1 MTTIVLTLR
10 LLVFYLGFALTLVW
24 ISTTGILFLSFAR
37 HGLRTGYVL
46 LWNRYVIWSGRWILG
61 LRFEVIGAHNLPI
74 GPYVALAKHQSQ
86 WETYFLQYYLAPV
99 CTVLKKELL
108 NIPFFGWG
116 LRLTNPI
123 AINRDSPKQALKQT
137 LALGKSRL
145 QQGNSVLIFPEGSR
159 IKTGSAAKYAR
170 GGANIAVAAG
180 VPVVPIALNAG
191 EFWPTRQWLKYP
203 GKITVSIGEAIDSSA
218 LSSREIT
225 EQARQWIEA
234 EVETMDKH
242 QP

>member
-1 MTTIVLTLR
+1 MTAFVLTLR
-10 LLVFYLGFALTLVW
+10 LLVFYLGFIITLVV

-46 LWNRYVIWSGRWILG
+46 LWNKYVIWSGRWILG
-61 LRFEVIGAHNLPI
+61 LRYEVIGAHNLPE

-86 WETYFLQYYLAPV
+86 WETYFLQYYLAPIS
-99 CTVLKKELL
+99 TVLKRELL

-123 AINRDSPKQALKQT
+123 AIDRDSPKQALKQT

-145 QQGNSVLIFPEGSR
+145 AQGNSVRIFTEGSR
-159 IKTGSAAKYAR
+159 IPTGSAAKYAR

-218 LSSREIT
+218 LSSRDIT
-225 EQARQWIEA
+225 EQARQWIEG
-234 EVETMDKH
+234 EVATMDKRQH
-242 QP
+242 